1 MPVLLPQLRDT
12 KRKRKRAAT
21 SEVPVEKALQALHN
35 VFHKQL
41 IAIVSKEIENK
52 SKKKPSKKVSHR
64 SADKKEESI
73 NKKLQELRECLN
85 KADRV
90 PRLSLAQADNE
101 LGAETGTTRRIL
113 SSKYP
118 GTGEIRTLWKNYA
131 TTNFDDAV
139 AKAKAK
145 LEEERTEKEAASG
158 SKEAAIEEEIEEEI
172 DRIRICSISLS
183 SIIREDLDDDAK
195 RIFLN
200 TVSITAEHATN
211 YIEDFGAVV
220 HATMLKYATTP
231 LTLDPVSK
239 TTVPGQEHEHA
250 NFHALNI
257 ISRELIRDPQALGPD
272 FTIPVTP
279 LPANV
284 A

>member
-1 MPVLLPQLRDT
+1 MPVSE
-12 KRKRKRAAT
+12 RAAT
-21 SEVPVEKALQALHN
+21 SEVSVEKALQAVHS

-41 IAIVSKEIENK
+41 IAIVSKEIEDK
-52 SKKKPSKKVSHR
+52 SKKKPNKKVSHQ

-73 NKKLQELRECLN
+73 NKKLQELRECLS

-90 PRLSLAQADNE
+90 PRLSLEQADNE
-101 LGAETGTTRRIL
+101 LSAATGTTRRIL
-113 SSKYP
+113 RSKHP
-118 GTGEIRTLWKNYA
+118 GTGEIGTLWKKYA
-131 TTNFDDAV
+131 TTNFDEAV

-145 LEEERTEKEAASG
+145 LEEERTEKKAASG
-158 SKEAAIEEEIEEEI
+158 SKEDAIEEEIEEEI
-172 DRIRICSISLS
+172 DRIRTCSVSLS
-183 SIIREDLDDDAK
+183 SIIREDLDDDTK

-200 TVSITAEHATN
+200 TVSIVAE
-211 YIEDFGAVV
+211 

-239 TTVPGQEHEHA
+239 TTVPGQEHEHT
-250 NFHALNI
+250 NLHALNI
-257 ISRELIRDPQALGPD
+257 ISRKLIRDPQALGPD

-279 LPANV
+279 LPANI